1 MDSFFS
7 HSSYMIS
14 VISLNFKRTD
24 LAVRSFFQF
33 TNQELSDVY
42 QGLKGRDGLLGVV
55 ILSTCNRTEV
65 HLHYNGLYTAGDVLK
80 YLQTYKGTNIPL
92 TQFDIIPNTEDA
104 VQYIVEVGNGL
115 HSMVCGDKQIM
126 RQMKDAYII
135 SQQNNCMSGVLER
148 VSQAIFRS
156 HKRIINETAYHSGS
170 KSISYLAVD
179 VIKKQLQDNNVAIL
193 VIGAGEI
200 TADLLKYFSSLK
212 FTNVAIANRTPW
224 KAEIL
229 AKKYNYTVAEYDFL
243 PQILAQFRVVISCA
257 AADQIINPAMLS
269 GISNRLFIDLTTFR
283 SITLADDNNLNRLIT
298 LDNFT
303 RLKNLTNNDQLAAID
318 MVKHII
324 SEETNVFL
332 NWKKNRDHMN
342 QRNQLL

>member
-1 MDSFFS
+1 
-7 HSSYMIS
+7 MIS
-14 VISLNFKRTD
+14 VISLNFIRTD
-24 LAVRSFFQF
+24 LGIRSFFQF
-33 TNQELSDVY
+33 TKEELGEVY
-42 QGLKGRDGLLGVV
+42 QGLKGMDGLFGIV

-65 HLHYNGLYTAGDVLK
+65 YLHHNSLYTTVDVLK

-92 TQFDIIPNTEDA
+92 TQFDTIHNTEDA

-126 RQMKDAYII
+126 GQLKEAYII
-135 SQQNNCMSGVLER
+135 SQQNNSMSGVLER

-179 VIKKQLQDNNVAIL
+179 VIKKQFQDNNVPIL

-200 TADLLKYFSSLK
+200 AADLLKYFSSLK
-212 FTNVAIANRTPW
+212 FTNVVVTNRTRW

-229 AKKYNYTVAEYDFL
+229 TKKYHYTVAEYGFL
-243 PQILAQFRVVISCA
+243 PQVLARFQVVVSCA
-257 AADQIINPAMLS
+257 AADQILNPAMLA
-269 GISNRLFIDLTTFR
+269 GISNKLLIDLTTFR
-283 SITLADDNNLNRLIT
+283 SIMPADDNNLNQLIT

-303 RLKNLTNNDQLAAID
+303 RLKNIANKDQLAAID

-324 SEETNVFL
+324 NEETQVFL
-332 NWKKNRDHMN
+332 NWKEGRDRMN
-342 QRNQLL
+342 QQNQIIIAA

>member
-1 MDSFFS
+1 
-7 HSSYMIS
+7 MIS

-33 TNQELSDVY
+33 TKEELSEVY
-42 QGLKGRDGLLGVV
+42 QVLKGMDSLLGVV
-55 ILSTCNRTEV
+55 IFSTCNRTEV
-65 HLHYNGLYTAGDVLK
+65 YLHHNGLHTTGNVLK

-92 TQFDIIPNTEDA
+92 TQFDTIHQTEDA

-126 RQMKDAYII
+126 GQIKEAYII
-135 SQQNNCMSGVLER
+135 SQQNNAMSGILER
-148 VSQAIFRS
+148 VFQAIFRS

-179 VIKKQLQDNNVAIL
+179 VIKKQLQDNSIPIL

-200 TADLLKYFSSLK
+200 AADLLKYFSSLK
-212 FTNVAIANRTPW
+212 FTNVAIANRTHW
-224 KAEIL
+224 KAEML
-229 AKKYNYTVAEYDFL
+229 AKKYHYTVAEYGFL
-243 PQILAQFRVVISCA
+243 PQILAQFQVVVSCA
-257 AADQIINPAMLS
+257 AADQILNPVMLS
-269 GISNRLFIDLTTFR
+269 GMRHKFFIDLTTFR
-283 SITLADDNNLNRLIT
+283 SIMLPDDNNSNQLIT

-303 RLKNLTNNDQLAAID
+303 RIKNLTNKDQLAAID
-318 MVKHII
+318 TVKHII

-332 NWKKNRDHMN
+332 NWKRSRDNMN
-342 QRNQLL
+342 QQNQIIIAA

>member
-1 MDSFFS
+1 
-7 HSSYMIS
+7 MIS
-14 VISLNFKRTD
+14 VISLNFRRTD
-24 LAVRSFFQF
+24 LAIRSFFQF
-33 TNQELSDVY
+33 SKEELNEVY
-42 QGLKGRDGLLGVV
+42 RGLKGRDGLLGVV

-65 HLHYNGLYTAGDVLK
+65 YLHHNGSYITGDVLK

-92 TQFDIIPNTEDA
+92 TQFDTIHQTEEA

-126 RQMKDAYII
+126 GQLKEAYTI

-179 VIKKQLQDNNVAIL
+179 VIKKQFQDNSVRIL
-193 VIGAGEI
+193 VIGAGQI
-200 TADLLKYFSSLK
+200 AADLLKYFSSLK
-212 FTNVAIANRTPW
+212 FTDVAIVNRTRW

-229 AKKYNYTVAEYDFL
+229 AKRHHYTVAEYSSV
-243 PQILAQFRVVISCA
+243 PQILAQFQVVISCA
-257 AADQIINPAMLS
+257 AADQILNPAMLS
-269 GISNRLFIDLTTFR
+269 GISHKLFIDLTTFR
-283 SITLADDNNLNRLIT
+283 SIMLPDDNNLNQLIT

-303 RLKNLTNNDQLAAID
+303 RLKNLTNNYQLAAID
-318 MVKHII
+318 AVKNII

-332 NWKKNRDHMN
+332 NWKKSRDLMN
-342 QRNQLL
+342 QPNQIIIAA